1 MAQRLANR
9 DRDRLLSTGKV
20 AKALSVTPDTVLKWV
35 KSGRLPAIRT
45 AGGHYRVARREVD
58 RLVAT
63 DTFPHAPPET
73 KKFVHCWEFY
83 GTDNGPNE
91 RCLDCLV
98 YRAQAIRCYEM
109 SGLEAESGYVGAYC
123 TTSCDDCEYFRDVVR
138 RGRRVLIVSESEN
151 LRRRLVDDA
160 AGSSLEVRFAG
171 SEYECAAVCADFRP
185 DYVVIDGALSK
196 RQRSS
201 LCSHVAADSRI
212 PGVTIIM
219 AVPENGAAIAV
230 SEEGAD
236 RAVPRTLDL
245 AELETH
251 ITRLEVKPKIT
262 V

>member
-45 AGGHYRVARREVD
+45 AGGHYRVAQQEVD
-58 RLVAT
+58 RLVAS
-63 DTFPHAPPET
+63 DAVLLEPPARRN
-73 KKFVHCWEFY
+73 FVHCWEFY
-83 GTDNGPNE
+83 GTEVGPNA
-91 RCLDCLV
+91 RCLECLV

-109 SGLEAESGYVGAYC
+109 SGLEAETGYVGAYC
-123 TTSCDDCEYFRDVVR
+123 TTSCDECEYFRDVVR
-138 RGRRVLIVSESEN
+138 RCRKVLIVSESSD
-151 LRRRLVDDA
+151 LRRRLLDDTA
-160 AGSSLEVRFAG
+160 ASSLEVKFAG
-171 SEYECAAVCADFRP
+171 SEYECAAACAEFRP

-196 RQRSS
+196 RERSS
-201 LCSHVAADSRI
+201 LCSHVAADPRI

-219 AVPENGAAIAV
+219 AVPEKGAAAAV
-230 SEEGAD
+230 AEEGAD

-245 AELETH
+245 AELENH
-251 ITRLEVKPKIT
+251 ITRLEVKPRIT